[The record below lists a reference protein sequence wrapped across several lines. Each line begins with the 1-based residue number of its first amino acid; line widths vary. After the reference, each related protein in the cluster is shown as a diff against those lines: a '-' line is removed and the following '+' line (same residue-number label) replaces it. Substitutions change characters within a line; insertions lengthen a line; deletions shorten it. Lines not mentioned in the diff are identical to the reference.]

1 MSKKIKIKQAI
12 YGRNVFTSRIELA
25 YYRKYKMMKVHKR
38 EVEQLHQAIG
48 RAEGFIMC
56 DNLAE
61 EIDAWQHLIDTGYV
75 WTLQGWF
82 GRRATF
88 LIDEG
93 LCKRGVVH

>member
-1 MSKKIKIKQAI
+1 MKQIKIKNAI
-12 YGRNVFTSRIELA
+12 YGKNVFNSRIELA
-25 YYRKYKMMKVHKR
+25 YYRKYETMKVHKS

-48 RAEGFIMC
+48 SAEGIIMW

-82 GRRATF
+82 GRRANF
-88 LIDEG
+88 LIEEG